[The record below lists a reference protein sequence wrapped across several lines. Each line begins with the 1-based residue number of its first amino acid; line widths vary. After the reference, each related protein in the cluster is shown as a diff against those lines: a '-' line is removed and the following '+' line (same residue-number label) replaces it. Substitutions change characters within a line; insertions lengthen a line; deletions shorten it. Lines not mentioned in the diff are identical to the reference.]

1 MKKKSIKLLD
11 DICSKNFN
19 VKQKIKKIYKILYGN
34 IVVMSIWKIEQKRY
48 FKMMNDLKTLKQ

>member
-11 DICSKNFN
+11 DICSKNLN
-19 VKQKIKKIYKILYGN
+19 VKQRIKKIIKFYMEILWLRQYGR
-34 IVVMSIWKIEQKRY
+34 IEQKRY